1 MNKNDFQKGQ
11 LVYLK
16 YIGDR
21 RNGTIGSITEATV
34 KSIGSKYVTTISG
47 DEYFD
52 VERKFDI
59 NNDFREHYI
68 SGSSDHQLYANRQD
82 IEDENESLEIGALIR
97 SLFKLYSNV
106 TKLPIDKLR
115 RIKAI
120 IEEKE

>member
-1 MNKNDFQKGQ
+1 MDKNDFQKGQ

-21 RNGTIGSITEATV
+21 RNGAIGSITEATV
-34 KSIGSKYVTTISG
+34 KSIGSKYVTTTTISG
-47 DEYFD
+47 NGYFD

-59 NNDFREHYI
+59 NNDFREHYT
-68 SGSSDHQLYANRQD
+68 SGGSDHQLYANRQD
-82 IEDENESLEIGALIR
+82 IEDENESLEIGTLIR

-120 IEEKE
+120 IEE